1 MESLDILIILMI
13 LVFYGTKCHGF
24 AQYKLYCSNK
34 QFWVKHMIAYP
45 YVLPKSLDSIVKA
58 LALPAI
64 ASTQFKYYS
73 MAYEEAY
80 TF

>member
-1 MESLDILIILMI
+1 MGQNAMDLPNISCTVVINY
-13 LVFYGTKCHGF
+13 F
-24 AQYKLYCSNK
+24 S
-34 QFWVKHMIAYP
+34 VKHMIAYP

-73 MAYEEAY
+73 MAYKDAY